1 MTAVRTGTTDLL
13 VIEPACPS
21 ATADVVGGKAAG
33 LIRMARAGLPVPP
46 AFVLSTA
53 LCRRYQDAPEAALAD
68 ARALTRRGMAALE
81 ASTTRTFGDRRR
93 PLLVSV
99 RSGAAVSMPGML
111 ETVLNVGLTPDSVRG
126 LIRQTGNPRFAWD
139 CYVRLIR
146 QLCTV
151 AHGGGDELFADAVAA
166 EVQASAA
173 DAQADLDFAALER
186 LAHGFRDLYRVRA
199 RQPFPADPYAQLDL
213 AVEAVLR
220 SWRADKAREFR
231 RLHGLSDA
239 GGTAVT
245 VQAMV
250 FGNAGADCGAG
261 VGFTRHPDTGERQ
274 LYLDFLFEAQGEDVV
289 SGRQAA
295 GGDSGL
301 RRAMPEVRAEI
312 ERVAAAL
319 EAEFRDMQDFE
330 ITVEA
335 GRLWLLQ
342 TRPGYRSPLAAVR
355 IAVDMVGEGLVA
367 PATALARLDGIDLEN
382 LEWRRLAVPAG
393 SEPLAR
399 GIPAGAGVAVGAA
412 CFDAAAVDRAAARG
426 EPAILL
432 RRDFATADI
441 AAIAKADGVITAAG
455 ARTAHAAVVARQMGK
470 ACIVGC
476 TALTV
481 PTDGAAGRFGD
492 TLVAAGDSLSMDGE
506 TGAIYRG
513 ALPVTAERPDAALAQ
528 IARWRAAAAKAG

>member
-1 MTAVRTGTTDLL
+1 MTDVLADTTELL
-13 VIEPACPS
+13 VIGPACPA

-33 LIRMARAGLPVPP
+33 LIRMARTGLPVPP

-53 LCRRYQDAPEAALAD
+53 LCRRYRDDAEAALAD

-81 ASTTRTFGDRRR
+81 AATARTFGDRRR

-99 RSGAAVSMPGML
+99 RSGGAVSMPGML
-111 ETVLNVGLTPDSVRG
+111 ETVLNVGLTPDSVHG
-126 LIRQTGNPRFAWD
+126 LIRQTGDPRFAWD
-139 CYVRLIR
+139 CCARLVR
-146 QLCTV
+146 QLCAV
-151 AHGGGDELFADAVAA
+151 AHGGSDRPFADAVAA
-166 EVQASAA
+166 ELRTCDA
-173 DAQADLDFAALER
+173 DAEDGLDFAALER
-186 LAHGFRDLYRVRA
+186 LAQGFLGLYRARA
-199 RQPFPADPYAQLDL
+199 RQPFPADPYAQLDQ

-220 SWRADKAREFR
+220 SWTAHKARDFR

-261 VGFTRHPDTGERQ
+261 VGFTRDPDTGERR
-274 LYLDFLFEAQGEDVV
+274 LYLDFLFDTQGEDVV

-301 RRAMPEVRAEI
+301 RRAMPEVWAEI
-312 ERVAAAL
+312 EGVAAAL

-355 IAVDMVGEGLVA
+355 IAVDMVAEGLID
-367 PATALARLDGIDLEN
+367 PAAALARIDGIDLEH
-382 LEWRRLAVPAG
+382 LERRRLAVPAG
-393 SEPLAR
+393 TEPLAR
-399 GIPAGAGVAVGAA
+399 GIPASAGVAVGAA

-476 TALTV
+476 TALAL
-481 PTDGAAGRFGD
+481 PAEGGAGRFGD
-492 TLVAAGDSLSMDGE
+492 AMVAAGDNLSMDGE
-506 TGAIYRG
+506 TGAIYPG
-513 ALPVTAERPDAALAQ
+513 ALPITAERPDADLAR
-528 IARWRAAAAKAG
+528 IARWRTAAGRS